1 MNLDTEKLLHSLVE
15 LKTNINAP
23 DVIWTPELVTLPEE
37 ISIYD
42 LAELCTNGPGNLIV
56 IHSDK
61 FSDYIEQRLLYIPNS
76 GARFHFMECDT
87 VKLMRKKGRGERY
100 VLTNNK
106 TGKFRVRKKDGSISE
121 EKLFVCKNCLSI
133 QNYKGYN
140 ALPKS
145 RQERIVQEFDIQEF
159 FKDCKPM
166 FSSLPLRNSHTLLI
180 KDEYERN
187 WPSISRAYRACKGW
201 CCEECGV
208 DLSDRHEFLHVHH
221 INGVKEDIRFQ
232 NLKALCVLC
241 HYKQFLHRRMKNS
254 SYFEEAKSFI
264 LARRREMGI

>member
-1 MNLDTEKLLHSLVE
+1 MNLDPEKLLQSLAE

-23 DVIWTPELVTLPEE
+23 DIIWTPELVNLPED
-37 ISIYD
+37 IIIYD
-42 LAELCTNGPGNLIV
+42 LAKIFTDGPGNLIV

-61 FSDYIEQRLLYIPNS
+61 FPDYIEQRLLYIPKS

-87 VKLMRKKGRGERY
+87 VKMMRKKGRGERY
-100 VLTNNK
+100 VFTSK
-106 TGKFRVRKKDGSISE
+106 TDGNFTIYNSDGTKAE
-121 EKLFVCKNCLSI
+121 ENLLVCKNCLHA

-145 RQERIVQEFDIQEF
+145 RQEKFVQDFNIKEF
-159 FKDCKPM
+159 FGSCKLM
-166 FSSLPLRNSHTLLI
+166 FSSLPLRNSHTLLS
-180 KDEYERN
+180 KDEYDRN

-241 HYKQFLHRRMKNS
+241 HYRQPFHGHMKAL
-254 SYFEEAKSFI
+254 SYFEKAKSFI